1 MFLHVLSEEF
11 AFGGMGVV
19 VFQSRGKQYKDWKSK
34 LKFTLGWMR
43 CHMLALEVV
52 LRVEGFEFNLT
63 LVQLALVVA
72 LGGLRKEAS

>member
-1 MFLHVLSEEF
+1 MFISSEVSSKKI
-11 AFGGMGVV
+11 GNP
-19 VFQSRGKQYKDWKSK
+19 K

-63 LVQLALVVA
+63 L
-72 LGGLRKEAS
+72 

>member
-1 MFLHVLSEEF
+1 MDE
-11 AFGGMGVV
+11 
-19 VFQSRGKQYKDWKSK
+19 
-34 LKFTLGWMR
+34 
-43 CHMLALEVV
+43 ALEVV